1 MGAIN
6 LVPLV
11 TALKMVTILLY
22 LEVLT
27 QKSVHIALT
36 DALKEVAN
44 TAEKNIKR
52 VKATWLTSGTV
63 LVASFIIIAFFDSL
77 FGIVIQV
84 LTTILQ
90 PLSCLFYFIVVGWVW
105 KRGNKL
111 VDTNLQ
117 QNKPW
122 LNFWGNYLRYV
133 CPLLLSVVFVNVAI
147 LN

>member
-1 MGAIN
+1 
-6 LVPLV
+6 
-11 TALKMVTILLY
+11 
-22 LEVLT
+22 
-27 QKSVHIALT
+27 
-36 DALKEVAN
+36 
-44 TAEKNIKR
+44 
-52 VKATWLTSGTV
+52 V

-77 FGIVIQV
+77 FSVVIQV

-111 VDTNLQ
+111 VDSNLQ

-122 LNFWGNYLRYV
+122 LNIWGNYLRYI